1 MNFVIHNKNVEN
13 QRGFR
18 SGVAAVVAV
27 VAAFSAW
34 VIPATAAPKAPAI
47 AEVTGPVTAGQHGR
61 PFTAF
66 LGDIGRFGY
75 VEEEFFLSGQ
85 AVGYKLLGEQTTD
98 GKWTIEPDR
107 SQPYKTRILVRR
119 PRDPAKFNG
128 TIIVEW
134 LNVSAGLDINLLG
147 DGIYHDS
154 GFAYVGVSAQVESV
168 HGFPSNPMGLRN
180 WDPQRYDS
188 LSIPAAGISY
198 DIFTQAAR
206 AVGPNR
212 PQGGVDP
219 MGGLT
224 VKKLIATGGSQ
235 SAGRLVS
242 YINGVQPREKVFDA
256 FVPLIARGYA
266 IGFDDMV
273 IDPAKLPPADVIKNL
288 LKLGFHARD
297 DQQTPVMIVNSEC
310 ETLNYHASRRPD
322 TERFRYWEVAGASHV
337 PGPTSRE
344 SDRMWERD
352 QIKLPFSKGK
362 DASEVMWEP
371 TADAAFRHV
380 HRWVNGG
387 PPPPSQP
394 RIEVSNIDGKLEV
407 VRDEFGNAKGGVRLP
422 ELEVPVARYD
432 GANDA
437 AGPLNRLT
445 GRTTP
450 FAPDVLKRLYPTHAE
465 YVRKVTAAA
474 EAAERDGGIA
484 PWRVREYVA
493 DAQKAKFE

>member
-1 MNFVIHNKNVEN
+1 MRYAIKNKKSVN
-13 QRGFR
+13 RWSLR
-18 SGVAAVVAV
+18 SGVAAI
-27 VAAFSAW
+27 VAAVTALYAW
-34 VIPATAAPKAPAI
+34 ASPVIAAPKAPAVVDV
-47 AEVTGPVTAGQHGR
+47 AGPVTGGQRGR
-61 PFTAF
+61 PFTSF
-66 LGDIGRFGY
+66 FGDIGSFGY
-75 VEEEFFLSGQ
+75 VEEEYFLSGT

-98 GKWTIEPDR
+98 GKWNIEPDR
-107 SQPYKTRILVRR
+107 SQPFKTRILVRR

-128 TIIVEW
+128 TVIVEW

-147 DGIYHDS
+147 NGIYHDS

-188 LSIPAAGISY
+188 LSIPAAGMSY

-206 AVGPNR
+206 AIGPKR
-212 PQGGVDP
+212 SRSGVDP
-219 MGGLT
+219 MGGLA

-288 LKLGFHARD
+288 LHLGYQVRD
-297 DQQTPVMIVNSEC
+297 DGEAPVMIVNSEC
-310 ETLNYHASRRPD
+310 ETLNYHSSRRPD
-322 TERFRYWEVAGASHV
+322 TNRFRYWEVAGASHV

-344 SDRMWERD
+344 SDEVWGRD
-352 QIKLPFSKGK
+352 KIKLPFSKGK

-371 TADAAFRHV
+371 TADAAFRYV

-394 RIEVSNIDGKLEV
+394 LIEVSNSGGKLAI

-422 ELEVPVARYD
+422 ELEVPIARYD

-450 FAPDVLKRLYPTHAE
+450 FAPDVLKRLYPTHAD

-474 EAAERDGGIA
+474 SAAEREGVIA
-484 PWRVREYVA
+484 PWRAREYVSA
-493 DAQKAKFE
+493 AEEEKFK